1 MQASRVY
8 NIHNLSVFKQQLLS
22 WANQFSSC
30 CFLDNHQYASPWQQQ
45 ECLLAVGAKAMLHT
59 QAGQS
64 LAQIDAFTQQQS
76 GRWIFGHLGY
86 GLTYELM
93 QHPSKHSYKDG
104 FADVCLFVPEV
115 VVQCNANTVSIF
127 TELPHEAD
135 AVWQSIIVQP
145 IINHSA
151 IEQMHIGQTTPVL
164 TQAQYLQTVAMLQQH
179 ILRGDCYEVNFCQ
192 QFLVPNSVI
201 DPVALYQSLCHVSP
215 NPFSCYYKI
224 NSNHLACASPERFLM
239 KRGNHL
245 YSQPIKG
252 TTSRH
257 QYDADKDAALKRQL
271 QQSEKDRSE
280 NVMVVD
286 LVRNDLSQ
294 ICTSG
299 SVKVAELFG
308 IYTYPQVHQMIST
321 IEGALQPGVR
331 FANILQATFP
341 MGSMTGAPK
350 AKVVSLIDEYEQG
363 QRGIFSGSVGYI
375 QPNGDFD
382 FNVVIRSIVYEQ
394 SAQLLHYHVGSGI
407 THYSVPEKEYE
418 ECRWKSAAI
427 EQVLNNLQAP

>member
-1 MQASRVY
+1 MQAGKVY
-8 NIHNLSVFKQQLLS
+8 PIHNLSVFKQQLLS

-45 ECLLAVGAKAMLHT
+45 ECLLAVGAKAMLQT
-59 QAGQS
+59 QAGKA
-64 LAQIDAFTQQQS
+64 LAQIDAFTQLHRGQ
-76 GRWIFGHLGY
+76 WIFGHLGY

-93 QHPSKHSYKDG
+93 QQQSQHPHPDS
-104 FADVCLFVPEV
+104 FADACLFVPEIV
-115 VVQCNANTVSIF
+115 LQCNDNSVCIYADDVRLADEIF
-127 TELPHEAD
+127 KAIKSQYVGNAST
-135 AVWQSIIVQP
+135 QSC
-145 IINHSA
+145 
-151 IEQMHIGQTTPVL
+151 MRIGQMTPVL
-164 TQAQYLQTVAMLQQH
+164 SQAQYLQAIATLQQH
-179 ILRGDCYEVNFCQ
+179 ILRGDCYEINFCQ
-192 QFLVPNSVI
+192 QFLVPDSVV
-201 DPVALYQSLCHVSP
+201 DPVALYLSLCEVSP

-224 NSNHLACASPERFLM
+224 DSNYLACASPERFLM
-239 KRGNHL
+239 KRGSKL

-252 TTSRH
+252 TASRH
-257 QYDADKDAALKRQL
+257 KYNADTDETLKQQL

-294 ICTSG
+294 ICNSG
-299 SVKVAELFG
+299 SVQVAELFG
-308 IYTYPQVHQMIST
+308 IYTFPQVHQMIST
-321 IEGALQPGVR
+321 IEGELRPGTS
-331 FANILQATFP
+331 FGQILQATFP

-350 AKVVSLIDEYEQG
+350 PSVVSLIDKYEQG

-394 SAQLLHYHVGSGI
+394 TAKLLHYHVGSGI

-427 EQVLNNLQAP
+427 EQVLSNLQAQ